1 MIGGTGMIGIGGIID
16 MEGGMIGGMNDGIGI
31 LMTEGTVT
39 EMIEGI
45 ETGGNGMTG
54 EIGMGRIGH
63 GSEIVK
69 TEGIEIG
76 MTDARDLLTTKR
88 SEFTMTPRRQF
99 PRKRQMRIKPLGPQ
113 ILNAKTEIENINAD
127 ESVQMVDMKD
137 VTATTM
143 IPTTKATDDEAVM
156 KMTENETTT
165 VVETDAT
172 TTDTTIVV
180 TVMTMTVVPPA
191 EITTPRTTV
200 TKNPTNPSNHPKT
213 TILPVIPVIVIV
225 AHGVLP

>member
-1 MIGGTGMIGIGGIID
+1 MMGGRGMIGIGGIID
-16 MEGGMIGGMNDGIGI
+16 MEGGMRGGMSDGIGI
-31 LMTEGTVT
+31 MMTEGTVT

-45 ETGGNGMTG
+45 ETGRTG

-88 SEFTMTPRRQF
+88 SEFTMTPRRLF
-99 PRKRQMRIKPLGPQ
+99 PRKRLMRIKPLSLR

-127 ESVQMVDMKD
+127 ESVQMADMKD

-156 KMTENETTT
+156 RMTENEITTA
-165 VVETDAT
+165 VETDAT
-172 TTDTTIVV
+172 TTVTTIVV
-180 TVMTMTVVPPA
+180 TVMTMTVVRPA
-191 EITTPRTTV
+191 EIITPRTTV
-200 TKNPTNPSNHPKT
+200 TKNPTN
-213 TILPVIPVIVIV
+213 L
-225 AHGVLP
+225 